1 MWDVDFMHPID
12 PGMKAI
18 NDMVVNLIQQTAM
31 SLLMNPFGPMDRELL
46 KEPLP
51 KPMHPSEWNKIECW
65 VVPLG
70 CWVCRG
76 SFTSGKPGACF
87 HAS

>member
-18 NDMVVNLIQQTAM
+18 NDIVVNLIQQTAL
-31 SLLMNPFGPMDRELL
+31 SLLLTPFGAMDRELL

-51 KPMHPSEWNKIECW
+51 KPMHPSKL
-65 VVPLG
+65 PKK
-70 CWVCRG
+70 R
-76 SFTSGKPGACF
+76 
-87 HAS
+87 